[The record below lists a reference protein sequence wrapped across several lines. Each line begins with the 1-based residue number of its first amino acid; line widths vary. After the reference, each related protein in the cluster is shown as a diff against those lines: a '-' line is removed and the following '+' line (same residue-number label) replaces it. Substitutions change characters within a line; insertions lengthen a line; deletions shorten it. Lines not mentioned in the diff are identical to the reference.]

1 MKDDIKARMRAKGG
15 QGEVKVE
22 LVGVPSF
29 MQVNADEEEE
39 PPVISP
45 EKPWKKKKREVIHK
59 DVVLEEPIV
68 I

>member
-29 MQVNADEEEE
+29 MQVNADEEE
-39 PPVISP
+39 PPLISP
-45 EKPWKKKKREVIHK
+45 EKPWKKKKREVIQK
-59 DVVLEEPIV
+59 EVLVEEPIV